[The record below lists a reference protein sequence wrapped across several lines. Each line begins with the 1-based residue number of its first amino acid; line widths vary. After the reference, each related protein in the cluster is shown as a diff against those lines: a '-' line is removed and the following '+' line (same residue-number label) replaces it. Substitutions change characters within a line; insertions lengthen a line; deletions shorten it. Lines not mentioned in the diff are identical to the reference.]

1 MMMRRWGENDGKFRW
16 TTLCM
21 QKDLR
26 WNSINILI
34 QTSPRTTCCCMGMF
48 HKIVIELFLEK
59 NSDELVTFEFKLW
72 ILMKNFC
79 SISRKLMHTGIHL
92 NSLKT
97 TYQESMRMRK
107 KTKTAQSRVKSTK
120 RQRQK
125 RETAWYSHLDF
136 HAF

>member
-1 MMMRRWGENDGKFRW
+1 MMENFDGRLCVCKTTWGEI
-16 TTLCM
+16 
-21 QKDLR
+21 Q
-26 WNSINILI
+26 SIFWFKL
-34 QTSPRTTCCCMGMF
+34 PLALHACCMGMF

-59 NSDELVTFEFKLW
+59 NSDELVTFELKLW

-97 TYQESMRMRK
+97 TYQESMSTRK